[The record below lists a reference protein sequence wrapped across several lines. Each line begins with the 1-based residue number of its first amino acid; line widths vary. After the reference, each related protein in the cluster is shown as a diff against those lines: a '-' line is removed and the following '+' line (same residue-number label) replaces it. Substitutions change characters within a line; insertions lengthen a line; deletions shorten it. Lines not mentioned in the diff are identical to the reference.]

1 MSAHGHTDEIPGPEP
16 QDEWMRRAAE
26 AFADASVF
34 EAIRDHARDGETQC
48 VEWCPVCRA
57 ADLLRANASPE
68 LREQWNA
75 FQREALLTLR
85 VLVDHYVERLDRDQ
99 EPRSARVHDIP
110 IE

>member
-1 MSAHGHTDEIPGPEP
+1 MSAHRHTDGAGGDAP

-34 EAIRDHARDGETQC
+34 EAIREHAREGETQC

-85 VLVDHYVERLDRDQ
+85 VLVDHYVERLDRDH